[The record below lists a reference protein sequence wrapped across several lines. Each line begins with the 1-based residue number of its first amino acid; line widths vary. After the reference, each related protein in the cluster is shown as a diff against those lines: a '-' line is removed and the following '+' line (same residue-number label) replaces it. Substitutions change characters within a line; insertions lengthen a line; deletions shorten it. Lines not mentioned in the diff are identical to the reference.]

1 MNPTTSL
8 YTLTVRLQTKTIKQI
23 FIPGKTNKNRRSRTQ
38 KLVIFASKENT
49 RSHETDT
56 CAPYLTVYEHQLKHH
71 DMASVRSLCLIKRI
85 YSILFSHHLLS
96 SIFPGKKKWTESLP
110 EKWHNF
116 YWQNKISTGY
126 VASYKREKKDEDCQ
140 AKKEKMAL
148 NVDSCAE
155 KETQQQSPHLY
166 MTIWG
171 CIL

>member
-96 SIFPGKKKWTESLP
+96 SIFPGKKNGRNPSRRNDTISIDRIKSPRGMLP
-110 EKWHNF
+110 VTNGKRKTRIVRQRRKRWH
-116 YWQNKISTGY
+116 
-126 VASYKREKKDEDCQ
+126 
-140 AKKEKMAL
+140 
-148 NVDSCAE
+148 
-155 KETQQQSPHLY
+155 
-166 MTIWG
+166 
-171 CIL
+171 